1 MNAIQRIPDKELLNQ
16 DTYLVNGELKWEGQT
31 SPVFSTISST
41 EKYAPT
47 ILVLSLLWEKQKA
60 IGG

>member
-1 MNAIQRIPDKELLNQ
+1 MGRANFSSIP
-16 DTYLVNGELKWEGQT
+16 
-31 SPVFSTISST
+31 TISST